1 MTTYQFTDHENN
13 RVKLKLYIYIYI
25 KVMVIRFINMEADL
39 RVQYVS
45 FPPPHQ

>member
-25 KVMVIRFINMEADL
+25 YKSNGN
-39 RVQYVS
+39 S
-45 FPPPHQ
+45 FYQHGS